1 MDSREREV
9 FALLLSVW
17 QAGRLYSPDH
27 PQFLELVDRAYRL
40 ITEILREEEEL
51 TLAAVGEDL
60 VVNQKIIVDQ
70 SQKFS
75 LFFQGL
81 KERGLERLTFYPGL
95 EKEELTRFLAFIC
108 LPQKRTEQDIKN
120 FLELEGIKH
129 ITAGKLK
136 ALVEDREKPVPDYAG
151 SFDQVLAF
159 VALVARKLPWQEEI
173 SPLELKYLVLSIL
186 ENFSGTYWQG
196 NHFWLSLK
204 PEEKLWAHLVN
215 TAILVTTFSTRF
227 GFPRED
233 VIDLGLAALFH
244 DIGEVFFPGP
254 ALVSGDN
261 HMIRGARIL
270 LKYRES
276 LSPLPAIVALEHHLR
291 YDLKGQ
297 PKLRG
302 INEPHQ
308 ASLIVSI
315 ADIYDKLVKKWAY
328 DERFDPLFIY
338 ELMKAE
344 KGRVFSPEWLEAFF
358 QVMGIWPEGCE
369 VLLSEGQKG
378 RVVRPGKDDPLRP
391 KVEVNLPEG
400 RREMIDLSL
409 ERKISIVQ
417 TVNPFSR
424 SKNQSKN

>member
-1 MDSREREV
+1 MDSREREILS
-9 FALLLSVW
+9 LLLSVW

-27 PQFLELVDRAYRL
+27 PQFLELAERTYRM
-40 ITEILREEEEL
+40 ITEMLEEEKEL
-51 TLAAVGEDL
+51 TVAAVGDDL
-60 VVNQKIIVDQ
+60 VVNQKIIIDK

-75 LFFQGL
+75 FFFQGL

-108 LPQKRTEQDIKN
+108 LPQKRTEQDLQN
-120 FLELEGIKH
+120 FFELEGIKH

-136 ALVEDREKPVPDYAG
+136 GLVEDREKTSLDFSG
-151 SFDQVLAF
+151 SFDQALAF
-159 VALVARKLPWQEEI
+159 VALTGRKLPWQEEI
-173 SPLELKYLVLSIL
+173 SPLELKYLALFIL
-186 ENFSGTYWQG
+186 ENFSGNYWQG
-196 NHFWLSLK
+196 NHFWMSLQ
-204 PEEKLWAHLVN
+204 PEEKLWAHLMS
-215 TAILVTTFSTRF
+215 TAILVMTFSTRF

-244 DIGEVFFPGP
+244 DIGEAFFPGP
-254 ALVSGDN
+254 ALVSGEN
-261 HMIRGARIL
+261 HMVRGARIL

-297 PKLRG
+297 PKIRG

-315 ADIYDKLVKKWAY
+315 ADVYDKLVKKWAY
-328 DERFDPLFIY
+328 DDRFDPPFIY
-338 ELMKAE
+338 ELMKTE
-344 KGRVFSPEWLEAFF
+344 KGRIFSPEWLEAFF

-369 VLLSEGQKG
+369 VLLSDGRKG
-378 RVVRPGKDDPLRP
+378 RVIRPGKDDPLRP
-391 KVEVNLPEG
+391 RVEVSPPGG
-400 RREMIDLSL
+400 RTEVIDLFL

-424 SKNQSKN
+424 SKKQS